1 MSSSRHTSPLLLM
14 VLTTSFLAISSFGQ
28 VTDGNLVGT
37 IYDPSGKV
45 VPEASVGFAAR
56 LLRRLQEWEE
66 TGGRSEFFETVGR
79 RFVYATLALT
89 LVLLLSLVLP
99 AYGPVRGFTG
109 TDFLG
114 MQTENQ
120 AILPDLIGGD
130 FLDSHEV
137 ISGRLPE

>member
-1 MSSSRHTSPLLLM
+1 M
-14 VLTTSFLAISSFGQ
+14 AEEA
-28 VTDGNLVGT
+28 
-37 IYDPSGKV
+37 